1 MHTGEPLLSGEERV
15 PRTDFEIPYR
25 ELSTRQLIGQGAF
38 GRVFS
43 GRWRGT
49 PVAVKMLVCQQ
60 LTPDVIKEFR
70 AEVAVLSALR
80 HPNIILF
87 MGACT
92 ISPHLCIVTEL
103 APKGSLWGVLHGHS
117 RKLDWKTV
125 LKMIVDT
132 ARGMAFLHSAKPSIL
147 HRDLKSGNLL
157 VDDAY
162 SIKLSDFG
170 LARVKAYTATM
181 TGNCGTYQWMAPE
194 VLANSRYTEKA
205 DVYSFGVVCW
215 ELFTSRC
222 PYESMNQIQVA
233 MAVLNEGKRLAIP
246 DSTPSEVAA
255 VVHSC
260 WHAEPSS
267 RPSFLNILDTLEALL
282 APENAQ

>member
-1 MHTGEPLLSGEERV
+1 MV
-15 PRTDFEIPYR
+15 
-25 ELSTRQLIGQGAF
+25 Q
-38 GRVFS
+38 
-43 GRWRGT
+43 
-49 PVAVKMLVCQQ
+49 
-60 LTPDVIKEFR
+60 
-70 AEVAVLSALR
+70 
-80 HPNIILF
+80 
-87 MGACT
+87 
-92 ISPHLCIVTEL
+92 
-103 APKGSLWGVLHGHS
+103 
-117 RKLDWKTV
+117 
-125 LKMIVDT
+125 
-132 ARGMAFLHSAKPSIL
+132 
-147 HRDLKSGNLL
+147 SGNLL

-205 DVYSFGVVCW
+205 DGVCWLAGAEDRAGVPHAVVSRFDPASVYSFGVVCW

-267 RPSFLNILDTLEALL
+267 RPSFLNVRACSAWSGHHLSLL
-282 APENAQ
+282 AHLCVCARVPAGPDTGHVGSLVGARECTVAMPCASWQEFGEPTSRKTVKLWDCSHYVPQRAQPMLSEPRLATQRAGAHATNTRPHTTN